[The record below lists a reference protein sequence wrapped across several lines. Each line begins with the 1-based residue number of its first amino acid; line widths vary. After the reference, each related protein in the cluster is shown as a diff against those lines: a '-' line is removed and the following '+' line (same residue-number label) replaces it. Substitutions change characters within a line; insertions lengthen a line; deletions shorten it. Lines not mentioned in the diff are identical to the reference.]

1 MICEDVGTTPRKP
14 LTPRQR
20 LKLYEDHKGICAI
33 CDLKIHS
40 GEKWIDEHL
49 RALGL
54 AGPNDLD
61 NRAPVHVRC
70 AEVKTQ
76 TEDMPRIVKAKAQ
89 KRAALGIKTDGPKIK
104 SAGFAKSDK
113 TSAIDKSALPKLKPR
128 NLYA

>member
-1 MICEDVGTTPRKP
+1 MTEDLGTTLRKP

-20 LKLYEDHKGICAI
+20 LKLYEDHKGLCKICG
-33 CDLKIHS
+33 LKIHS
-40 GEKWIDEHL
+40 GEKWVDEHL

-54 AGPNDLD
+54 AGQNDLD

-70 AEVKTQ
+70 AEIKTQ

-89 KRAALGIKTDGPKIK
+89 KRAALGIKSDGPKIK

-113 TSAIDKSALPKLKPR
+113 PKRDPKPSLPPKE
-128 NLYA
+128 LYR